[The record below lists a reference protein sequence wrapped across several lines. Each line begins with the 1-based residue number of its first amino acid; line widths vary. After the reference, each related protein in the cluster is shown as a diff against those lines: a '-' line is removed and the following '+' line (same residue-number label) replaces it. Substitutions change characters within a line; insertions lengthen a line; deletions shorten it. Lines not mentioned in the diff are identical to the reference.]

1 MWCHMACEIRKRKK
15 GEGCD
20 EGNHGCGGDIP
31 IPIPIPVRGLGLDEV
46 DDVDGPRMCFSTLAL
61 QVVIELFFAGIAEF
75 LCCIWLGRSREGTEL
90 GKLNEAI
97 YVNVYLGRTID
108 SRKKY
113 Y

>member
-1 MWCHMACEIRKRKK
+1 MEIM
-15 GEGCD
+15 GEVAIFQFQSGVWGWMRWMRWMDLGCASL
-20 EGNHGCGGDIP
+20 
-31 IPIPIPVRGLGLDEV
+31 LG
-46 DDVDGPRMCFSTLAL
+46 TLAL

-75 LCCIWLGRSREGTEL
+75 LCCIWLGRSHEGTEL

-97 YVNVYLGRTID
+97 YVNVYLGRTTD